1 MQGLPRIHYQS
12 RGSATY
18 EAPLDILI
26 PALMKMR
33 ECDDSLKALVL
44 IDSLP
49 DLLLPALAFAVRPEH
64 WYRKAVD
71 LRSSASILL
80 DAVRPNIE
88 HYEAALSV
96 AQNMTRIVF
105 RRNSRC

>member
-1 MQGLPRIHYQS
+1 MQGVPRIHYRPREGAS
-12 RGSATY
+12 Y

-49 DLLLPALAFAVRPEH
+49 DIILPALAQAASQKMYIPPVAVRTVVKYCGPDFLARTLGGARAKNLQARYAE
-64 WYRKAVD
+64 REV
-71 LRSSASILL
+71 
-80 DAVRPNIE
+80 
-88 HYEAALSV
+88 LSGL
-96 AQNMTRIVF
+96 
-105 RRNSRC
+105 